1 MRSLLFYLL
10 INSIIWRPQNPDQ
23 KGKRY
28 PFPASLPKRAGTQ
41 IERRNIWTKIIH
53 ACSLHAANGTQKTA
67 GGENIFPAFFI
78 SSPETRPSMI
88 QHHTGTFSKG
98 IHHSFHSLLSSSS
111 LHFSHIFSR
120 MIPASCPAHILWHAK
135 TLANGG
141 GHPLLSV
148 CACLKASYHI
158 LLCCNIFYVDPNI
171 TEKEALTRFGIPPIA
186 AIRETGSFSY
196 SS

>member
-1 MRSLLFYLL
+1 
-10 INSIIWRPQNPDQ
+10 
-23 KGKRY
+23 
-28 PFPASLPKRAGTQ
+28 
-41 IERRNIWTKIIH
+41 
-53 ACSLHAANGTQKTA
+53 
-67 GGENIFPAFFI
+67 
-78 SSPETRPSMI
+78 MI

-120 MIPASCPAHILWHAK
+120 MVPAGCPAYKLWHAK

-141 GHPLLSV
+141 GHPLISV

-171 TEKEALTRFGIPPIA
+171 TEKEALTHFGIPPHCDNAGNRLFFIFVIMPTFGKMA
-186 AIRETGSFSY
+186 PHVRLNDHLFSVNPPLEY
-196 SS
+196 G